1 MKFFKNIIMI
11 GVTFFSALLFTQED
25 ASISLTIL
33 PQGQYTLSDWN
44 NSNINLWYATIVNNT
59 NISRNI
65 YVELKFF
72 ITDSGEPDIWGITQ
86 KYVLPPGGSQLLSNN
101 NFSVDNMLDGL
112 CSGVC
117 YSQLDEFVDSIENTG
132 SLPPGD
138 YRIELVLW
146 ENLELYA
153 DYFDGSYFV
162 DAKFSKSLSLY
173 SQDPLDQDDDL
184 IHNENV
190 SFISLVNPPQ
200 NNSIQNPNPWFR
212 WDSPGFADG
221 IEIIYRLRVYLFHPQ
236 FHSTYT
242 DAIEDENFLYF
253 DSGWDEDENVY
264 PEYGISQQISLQY
277 PPSSR
282 ELICGFK
289 YIWFVEARDV
299 SVSLDEGLW
308 GWPDPIRSTLSMF
321 SYGEEIIAESIISP
335 QASNTIE
342 TVRPLFNV
350 QPISCASSYEIWLSE
365 AEDSEVENPIW
376 ISGDLETNSNIY
388 PFDATGLAPDGNYKW
403 KIRINPDGEPSPWS
417 EIFNFYIGGYSL
429 DNPASGELLNTVT
442 PTFSFSG
449 PADISGYELRISD
462 SDDPFVESGNI
473 FNSSI
478 PTIPFQFPV
487 DNLQGLLP
495 GETYYWKLIF
505 LDGNDNIVGDLDDYS
520 VMETFSISEVEV
532 TYPGNGASNLPLLPS
547 FMWVGPMGV
556 VQYEFSISTDMDPS
570 VDNPFF
576 STNVLGTFFQYP
588 QYTAPLLEY
597 NTVYNW
603 EIVPLDANENRGL
616 YTEILSFSTAN
627 SINDV
632 INETTS
638 TKPEFSLSNGPDNS
652 PRDIIVNLLAGV
664 AGAEGYIAYFS
675 YNQEMSSLLA
685 EKTLEVNQSEI
696 SLNGIELEWG
706 SSVYVQIYAISEGEF
721 IGDESSIQIINL
733 PQKPGSYDQVGINIS
748 VTGGSLFPVIEITNT
763 VDNAIDYIIEVA
775 LDAQMSEIFNS
786 APLFEN
792 ESNIYSD
799 SYAPL
804 EFGSTYFFQAF
815 AMDDDGVHG
824 IPSSVTS
831 VFIPNVIPAELKE
844 EFSWEETVPPS
855 DSYTIQ
861 ISTTDDFLSIVVNSA
876 TDGTSYSLVEELE
889 PGTAHYW
896 RVQGYEAN
904 GALWGNVSEA
914 RLFTSSGEQ
923 EEIELIEGGQIVVI
937 QLPPSGEIENTQR
950 PSFQWEAIETA
961 DKYEIRLGSNEDYSE
976 LMWQSANIAQTSVQY
991 PSAGAETLLPETVYY
1006 WSVRAISG
1014 DIALG
1019 EYCQSFTF
1027 TVSQD
1032 NTPILSGPMDGL
1044 SETILPFFNWE
1055 KILSA
1060 NSYGLVLASNEDCTQ
1075 IIFENQS
1082 ISEKQF
1088 QYPADSPPLEYDT
1101 PYYWKVIAYDDNGV
1115 ALGDY
1120 SSIAT
1125 FSTPT
1130 GIIEIEFIYEEGG
1143 E

>member
-1 MKFFKNIIMI
+1 MKFFKNIILI
-11 GVTFFSALLFTQED
+11 WITTFSALLFTQD
-25 ASISLTIL
+25 ASISLTIM
-33 PQGQYTLSDWN
+33 PSGQYTLSDWN

-59 NISRNI
+59 NSPRNI
-65 YVELKFF
+65 NVELKFF
-72 ITDSGEPDIWGITQ
+72 ITNSSEPDIWGITQ
-86 KYVLPPGGSQLLSNN
+86 TYVLPAGGSQLLNNN

-117 YSQLDEFVDSIENTG
+117 YSQLDEFVNSIESTG

-138 YRIELVLW
+138 YKIELVLW

-153 DYFDGSYFV
+153 DYFGASDFV

-173 SQDPLDQDDDL
+173 SQNPMGQVSNT

-190 SFISLVNPPQ
+190 TFISLVDPPP
-200 NNSIQNPNPWFR
+200 NNSIQDPNPWFR
-212 WDSPGFADG
+212 WDSPGFASG
-221 IEIIYRLRVYLFHPQ
+221 ISIIYRLRVYLFHPQ

-253 DSGWDEDENVY
+253 DSGWGEEIGEN
-264 PEYGISQQISLQY
+264 GISQQISLQY

-289 YIWFVEARDV
+289 YIWFIEARDV
-299 SVSLDEGLW
+299 SVSMDEGLW
-308 GWPDPIRSTLSMF
+308 GWPDPVRSTLSMF
-321 SYGEEIIAESIISP
+321 SYGEEIVAESIISP
-335 QASNTIE
+335 QISNTIE

-365 AEDSEVENPIW
+365 AEDTEVENPIW
-376 ISGDLETNSNIY
+376 ISGDLESNSNVY

-417 EIFNFYIGGYSL
+417 EIFDFYIGAYSL
-429 DNPASGELLNTVT
+429 DNPAAGEVLSTVT

-449 PADISGYELRISD
+449 PADIAGYELRISD
-462 SDDPFVESGNI
+462 GDDPLVESGNI
-473 FNSSI
+473 YNQSI
-478 PTIPFQFPV
+478 PTIPFQLPA
-487 DNLQGLLP
+487 DNPQGLLP
-495 GETYYWKLIF
+495 GQTYYWKLIF

-532 TYPGNGASNLPLLPS
+532 TYPADGASSLPLLPS

-556 VQYEFSISTDMDPS
+556 AQYEFSISTDMDPS
-570 VDNPFF
+570 VEDPFF
-576 STNVLGTFFQYP
+576 STNILGSTFFQYP
-588 QYTAPLLEY
+588 QYTAPPLEY
-597 NTVYNW
+597 NALYNW
-603 EIVPLDANENRGL
+603 KIVPLDANENRGP
-616 YTEILSFSTAN
+616 YPEILSFATAN
-627 SINDV
+627 NLNDV

-675 YNQEMSSLLA
+675 DNQEMSSLLA
-685 EKTLEVNQSEI
+685 EKTFEENQNEI
-696 SLNGIELEWG
+696 SLDGIELEWG
-706 SSVYVQIYAISEGEF
+706 SSVYVQIYAISEGEL

-733 PQKPGSYDQVGINIS
+733 PEKPGSDDQVGINILLPE
-748 VTGGSLFPVIEITNT
+748 GSLFPMIEITNT
-763 VDNAIDYIIEVA
+763 VTNAVDYVIEVA
-775 LDAQMSEIFNS
+775 LDVDMVEVLNS
-786 APLFEN
+786 SPLFEG
-792 ESNIYSD
+792 EPNIYSD
-799 SYAPL
+799 AYEPL

-815 AMDDDGVHG
+815 AMDDDGLHG
-824 IPSSVTS
+824 IPSSVIS
-831 VFIPNVIPAELKE
+831 VFIPNVIPPELKE

-861 ISTTDDFLSIVVNSA
+861 ISTTDDFLSIVVDSPI
-876 TDGTSYSLVEELE
+876 DGISYSLSEELE
-889 PGTAHYW
+889 PGTVHYW
-896 RVQGYEAN
+896 RVQGYKAN
-904 GALWGNVSEA
+904 GALLGNVSES

-923 EEIELIEGGQIVVI
+923 EEIQLIEGGQIVVI
-937 QLPPSGEIENTQR
+937 QLPPSGEVESTQR
-950 PSFQWEAIETA
+950 PSFQWEGIEAA
-961 DKYEIRLGSNEDYSE
+961 DKYEIRIGSNEDYSE
-976 LMWQSANIAQTSVQY
+976 LMWQSANITQTSVQY
-991 PSAGAETLLPETVYY
+991 PSEGAEPLLPETVYY
-1006 WSVRAISG
+1006 WSVRGISG
-1014 DIALG
+1014 DTALG

-1032 NTPILSGPMDGL
+1032 NTPVLSGPMDGL
-1044 SETILPFFNWE
+1044 SETILPFFTWE
-1055 KILSA
+1055 KVLSSS
-1060 NSYGLVLASNEDCTQ
+1060 SYGLVLASNEDCTQ

-1101 PYYWKVIAYDDNGV
+1101 PYYWKVVAFDENGV

-1120 SSIAT
+1120 SAIAT
-1125 FSTPT
+1125 FNTPT